1 MHFNGNVREGAQER
15 AIFVKSFLVQRS
27 KNSGDVYDSESQPPS
42 PLVGL
47 GDCPVFFITFGYLV
61 RFSKTRSRHGHGV

>member
-47 GDCPVFFITFGYLV
+47 GD
-61 RFSKTRSRHGHGV
+61 